1 MNPPRPDPSFRR
13 AALDHQEWLDIHWQK
28 AHQPSPFEAPETD
41 LTPHSPEAASKL
53 SRELNACEMALV
65 ILGGVLMFVG
75 FLMPVAVLP
84 GIFCFILALAFSAY
98 RKA

>member
-1 MNPPRPDPSFRR
+1 MNSPRPDSSFRR
-13 AALDHQEWLDIHWQK
+13 VALDHQEWLDMQWQK
-28 AHQPSPFEAPETD
+28 AHPQSQFEVPETD
-41 LTPHSPEAASKL
+41 LTPHSPEAASKR

-75 FLMPVAVLP
+75 FLVPVAVLP
-84 GIFCFILALAFSAY
+84 GMFCFILALGFSAY

>member
-1 MNPPRPDPSFRR
+1 MNSPRPDPSFRR
-13 AALDHQEWLDIHWQK
+13 VALDHQDWLDAQWQK
-28 AHQPSPFEAPETD
+28 AHPPAPFEAPEPD
-41 LTPHSPEAASKL
+41 LTPHSPDAASKT
-53 SRELNACEMALV
+53 SHELNACEMTLV

-84 GIFCFILALAFSAY
+84 GILCFILALGFSAY

>member
-1 MNPPRPDPSFRR
+1 MNSPRPDPSFHRV
-13 AALDHQEWLDIHWQK
+13 ALDHQEWLDMQWLK
-28 AHQPSPFEAPETD
+28 AHLPSPFKAPETD
-41 LTPHSPEAASKL
+41 LIPHSPEAASKP
-53 SRELNACEMALV
+53 SHELNACEMALV

-84 GIFCFILALAFSAY
+84 GILCFILALGFSAY

>member
-1 MNPPRPDPSFRR
+1 MNSPRPDPSFRR
-13 AALDHQEWLDIHWQK
+13 VALDHQEWLDMQWQK
-28 AHQPSPFEAPETD
+28 AHRPSPFEAPETD
-41 LTPHSPEAASKL
+41 LTPHSPEAASKP

-84 GIFCFILALAFSAY
+84 GMFCFILALGFSAY